1 MSVTP
6 FHLDMIG
13 SASPRMARA
22 LACGG
27 GREAGEEERTAGES
41 VITVTGRGVPV
52 AARVLQVRIRCVW
65 LQAPGVL
72 GRGGRLWLP
81 ALVLG
86 ELGPW
91 HGGQMGPKMVE
102 NWERGNADEQ

>member
-1 MSVTP
+1 MW
-6 FHLDMIG
+6 G
-13 SASPRMARA
+13 RE
-22 LACGG
+22 G
-27 GREAGEEERTAGES
+27 GRGGRTHCRRERDHC
-41 VITVTGRGVPV
+41 VTGRGVPV
-52 AARVLQVRIRCVW
+52 AARVLQVRIRCGW